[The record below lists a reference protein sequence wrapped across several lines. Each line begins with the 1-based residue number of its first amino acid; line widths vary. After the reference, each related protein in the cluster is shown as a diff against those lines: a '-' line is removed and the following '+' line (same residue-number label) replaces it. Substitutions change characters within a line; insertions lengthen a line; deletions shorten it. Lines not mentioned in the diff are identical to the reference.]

1 MSGYFRGTFCLYER
15 NEKFIDFF
23 VLFLNFA
30 ENRGDIWLFFLCELL
45 VFNGESKFLTVLPLN
60 WIEVLSVPLL
70 NIQIADILPM
80 RTLYFLWYFRS
91 NMFGHIWV
99 WDWQSND
106 FGILPHKLG
115 RFLLTQEC
123 TVLKMWYPY
132 FLFMCL
138 LLFSY
143 FSFSFIISSYFYWCS
158 LYGVTFWRNLLTSL
172 KFWKN
177 IEKNI

>member
-1 MSGYFRGTFCLYER
+1 MYICSQYQQ
-15 NEKFIDFF
+15 F
-23 VLFLNFA
+23 VWEEWEVQWFLIRDNLLAFLFLFCFWIFA
-30 ENRGDIWLFFLCELL
+30 ENRGDIWFFFCELP

-91 NMFGHIWV
+91 NMFRHIWV
-99 WDWQSND
+99 WDWQSNE

-123 TVLKMWYPY
+123 TVLKIW
-132 FLFMCL
+132 
-138 LLFSY
+138 
-143 FSFSFIISSYFYWCS
+143 
-158 LYGVTFWRNLLTSL
+158 
-172 KFWKN
+172 
-177 IEKNI
+177 

>member
-1 MSGYFRGTFCLYER
+1 MFVWVEWEVHWFFCFVFEFLL
-15 NEKFIDFF
+15 NIGAISDFF
-23 VLFLNFA
+23 
-30 ENRGDIWLFFLCELL
+30 CELP

-123 TVLKMWYPY
+123 TVLKRWYPY
-132 FLFMCL
+132 FFIHVLFL
-138 LLFSY
+138 ISLFF
-143 FSFSFIISSYFYWCS
+143 FSFLILSYFYWCS
-158 LYGVTFWRNLLTSL
+158 L
-172 KFWKN
+172 
-177 IEKNI
+177 IE